1 VVARRADVLSILL
14 LTVLVATGAFLVN
27 TYFGAYLETVF
38 RVSPQGVAFVL
49 FAVGIAAAAGNT
61 LGGYAADHW
70 DDPGFSCLQSGWLCL
85 PLC

>member
-1 VVARRADVLSILL
+1 
-14 LTVLVATGAFLVN
+14 VN

-38 RVSPQGVAFVL
+38 GVSPQGVAFVL

-70 DDPGFSCLQSGWLCL
+70 DNRRFLLLAIGMAMLGQRFLGSNHIRPPRRACRTKCG
-85 PLC
+85 